1 MSVLLSKFSA
11 EMGTMFMNIISCI
24 KKHKRVPLLRGSLL
38 TSPQALTYEIYNSK
52 NEKRKKEKQKKTKE
66 EPVR

>member
-1 MSVLLSKFSA
+1 
-11 EMGTMFMNIISCI
+11 MGIMFMNIIGCI

-38 TSPQALTYEIYNSK
+38 TSPQALTYEIYN
-52 NEKRKKEKQKKTKE
+52 KRLSITQKMKKEKTKE